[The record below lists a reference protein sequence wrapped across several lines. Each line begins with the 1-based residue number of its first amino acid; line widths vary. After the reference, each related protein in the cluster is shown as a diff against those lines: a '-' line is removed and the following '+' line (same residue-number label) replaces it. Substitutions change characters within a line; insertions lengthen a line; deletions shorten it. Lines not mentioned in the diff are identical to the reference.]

1 MRARKELPAEC
12 LLLELP
18 KAVLQRA
25 LVPPDGRMGVGV
37 PAGLKTLKGWQRYP
51 EPGYLR

>member
-1 MRARKELPAEC
+1 MRARKELPADC

-25 LVPPDGRMGVGV
+25 LLPPDGSMGVGV
-37 PAGLKTLKGWQRYP
+37 PYGLKTLKGCHRYP